1 MSEAPTGD
9 LKPDVEVTQAEQAA
23 TTTAASETQAQA
35 ADTSAAT
42 TTDAAATATA
52 DAGTAKEQ
60 PAPTWPD
67 DWREQL
73 AGGDEAFLR
82 QLKRYS
88 SPTTFAKGWK
98 EREDLIRSGKVKRDA
113 PDPSDAKAMAE
124 WRKEQGLPDDAT
136 GYKMPEIKGAEWSDE
151 DKPIV
156 AQFFEHAHKHNL
168 PQPAV
173 DAALTFYK
181 QLEQQAYEAR
191 KAADKAAEEAA
202 DAALYQEFGREHK
215 TNLTLAARYLSD
227 IPGVGQKWAD
237 FRREDGT
244 LLGNDIEFVKWA
256 ADQGRRHFGDVT
268 FTSGDAEHRHSS
280 RKAEIEAIM
289 NEDMSRYTDEMAAEY
304 RKILET
310 EAKRIR

>member
-1 MSEAPTGD
+1 MDEANPGD
-9 LKPDVEVTQAEQAA
+9 LKPDATATQADTTAEQA
-23 TTTAASETQAQA
+23 TTTSSEAQAQ
-35 ADTSAAT
+35 
-42 TTDAAATATA
+42 TTDAAAATTVTDTGSA
-52 DAGTAKEQ
+52 DAGGTKEQ

-136 GYKMPEIKGAEWSDE
+136 GYKPPEIKGAEWTDA
-151 DKPIV
+151 DKPIL
-156 AQFFEHAHKHNL
+156 AQFFEHAHKENL
-168 PQPAV
+168 PQSAV
-173 DAALTFYK
+173 NSALTFYK
-181 QLEQQAYEAR
+181 QLEQQAEQARAEADR
-191 KAADKAAEEAA
+191 
-202 DAALYQEFGREHK
+202 AALDGAEDALMREWGSEFK
-215 TNLTLAARYLSD
+215 SNLVLAKRFVSE
-227 IPGVGQKWAD
+227 IPGVGEKWSEYRD
-237 FRREDGT
+237 DQNRR
-244 LLGNDIEFVKWA
+244 LGDNAEFVKWA
-256 ADQGRRHFGDVT
+256 ADAARQRFGDAT
-268 FTSGDAEHRHSS
+268 FASGDAEHRHSS

>member
-23 TTTAASETQAQA
+23 TTTAVSETQAQT
-35 ADTSAAT
+35 ADSSAAA
-42 TTDAAATATA
+42 TTDAAETATA

-60 PAPTWPD
+60 PTPTWPD

-124 WRKEQGLPDDAT
+124 WRREQGLPDDAT
-136 GYKMPEIKGAEWSDE
+136 GYKPPEIKGAEWTDA
-151 DKPIV
+151 DKPIL
-156 AQFFEHAHKHNL
+156 AQFFEHAHKENL
-168 PQPAV
+168 PQSAV
-173 DAALTFYK
+173 NSALTFYK
-181 QLEQQAYEAR
+181 HLEQQAEQARAEADR
-191 KAADKAAEEAA
+191 
-202 DAALYQEFGREHK
+202 AALDGAEDALMREWGSEFK
-215 TNLTLAARYLSD
+215 SNLVLAKRFVSE
-227 IPGVGQKWAD
+227 IPGVGEKWSEYRD
-237 FRREDGT
+237 DQGRR
-244 LLGNDIEFVKWA
+244 LGDNPEFVKWA
-256 ADQGRRHFGDVT
+256 ADTARQRFGDAT
-268 FTSGDAEHRHSS
+268 FASGDAERRHSS